1 MMVLAMEPVDELQ
14 VEGFLSFDGRV
25 QFLIA
30 VGGFV
35 LAVVSNL

>member
-1 MMVLAMEPVDELQ
+1 MRVVAMEPVDELQ

-25 QFLIA
+25 QFLI
-30 VGGFV
+30 VGGGFM